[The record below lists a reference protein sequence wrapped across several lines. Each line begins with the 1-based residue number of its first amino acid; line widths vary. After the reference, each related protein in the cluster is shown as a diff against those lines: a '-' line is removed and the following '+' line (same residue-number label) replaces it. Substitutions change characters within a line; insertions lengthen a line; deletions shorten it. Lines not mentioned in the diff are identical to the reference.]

1 MPCEMCGR
9 GGNLIEADVEGV
21 ELLVCSGCSQ
31 YGSINRGKINNYNGN
46 SGYASNDYGSKPNTS
61 KNEIE
66 KKVVNDFASIIRK
79 ERDKRNM
86 SQKDFA
92 KFLNERHS
100 SVAKWETGS
109 ILPEISTAQR
119 LGKILNKNLVI
130 DDVMSMVNQDAE
142 ISRKKSD
149 VFTLGDFVKVRK
161 RA

>member
-9 GGNLIEADVEGV
+9 NGHLIEADVERV
-21 ELLVCSGCSQ
+21 ELLVCSGCSK
-31 YGSINRGKINNYNGN
+31 YGSVKRGNKNY
-46 SGYASNDYGSKPNTS
+46 SGGSSDHLSNDSGGKPITP

-79 ERDKRNM
+79 EREKRSM
-86 SQKDFA
+86 SQDDFA

-130 DDVMSMVNQDAE
+130 DDVMGKVNQDAE
-142 ISRKKSD
+142 ISKKKSD